1 MGHKHSSSLS
11 PDSAHFPP
19 AAAREKADESAFS
32 RSSGQGAVQ
41 VTGRRW
47 RRLNAEKYTLIKIC
61 FCNQNEEVRN
71 LDHEICPLE
80 SKGGEQ
86 PR

>member
-32 RSSGQGAVQ
+32 RSSGQRTAK
-41 VTGRRW
+41 VTGRRGKA
-47 RRLNAEKYTLIKIC
+47 LNTEKCKLIKIC
-61 FCNQNEEVRN
+61 FCNQ
-71 LDHEICPLE
+71 
-80 SKGGEQ
+80 K
-86 PR
+86 